1 MMGFGCCLYPSYTG
15 YHRRIVEWFGH
26 YLQGAPAAAWMT
38 KGVKHLEREE
48 KLKRMKERKP
58 AQKHNRWPAHRLGSN
73 SGVPRDLSC
82 PLCAVLQR

>member
-1 MMGFGCCLYPSYTG
+1 MGFGCCLYPSYTS

-48 KLKRMKERKP
+48 KLKWMKERKP

>member
-1 MMGFGCCLYPSYTG
+1 
-15 YHRRIVEWFGH
+15 
-26 YLQGAPAAAWMT
+26 MT

-48 KLKRMKERKP
+48 KLKWMKERKP